1 MTTIG
6 QGQKYD
12 AIIRGEI
19 SQLIR
24 EMEKIDFQRD
34 LELQSR
40 LGKAKRQ
47 NPKIIWKNLNLPI
60 FVLNKVYF

>member
-1 MTTIG
+1 MTNIG

-34 LELQSR
+34 MELQSR
-40 LGKAKRQ
+40 LAKAKRQ
-47 NPKIIWKNLNLPI
+47 NPKII
-60 FVLNKVYF
+60 

>member
-1 MTTIG
+1 MEREINDRETFLSEMTAIG

-24 EMEKIDFQRD
+24 EMEKIDMASVFIY
-34 LELQSR
+34 L
-40 LGKAKRQ
+40 
-47 NPKIIWKNLNLPI
+47 WKGL
-60 FVLNKVYF
+60 